1 MRHMLLRPSSL
12 LLSSAPSSRW
22 WRSLLST
29 LFLPVPFQNTC
40 CLPFLAS
47 DCWYVCWCSELI
59 KREQTKVQRK
69 YCKRKMVSSFCCFL
83 IIWLCQ
89 HMPSP
94 QHLPFPLYHYKMS
107 VQSGRI
113 KQLTKGHSGY
123 VWLRC
128 FDCHISTPKLFLSS
142 TVPVHLLQLHYHVE
156 FGLMLTVQYLL
167 QFYQK
172 KDRRLFAAVSSGLI
186 YLLPDIMEVSF
197 SSLRLSF
204 VSIPIRA
211 NFDE

>member
-113 KQLTKGHSGY
+113 KQLTKGHSRY

-128 FDCHISTPKLFLSS
+128 FDCHISTRSYFWAVQSLYIFCNYTIMLSLAS
-142 TVPVHLLQLHYHVE
+142 CLQCNISCSFTRKKTDVSLLQ
-156 FGLMLTVQYLL
+156 
-167 QFYQK
+167 
-172 KDRRLFAAVSSGLI
+172 
-186 YLLPDIMEVSF
+186 
-197 SSLRLSF
+197 
-204 VSIPIRA
+204 
-211 NFDE
+211 